1 MNPKGRNISWAH
13 QLWLSSGSRLW
24 PRFQVRRTLIFKC
37 WEWIIKQKPT
47 MMEIS
52 CSGSKDLASSS
63 TLLSAPIRWSLARG
77 RISSKL
83 ALNSQ
88 FSAETEVE
96 RAEWTKEIQRILET
110 PLLPQVTI
118 KLFEVTHLFSL
129 LLRITTWRCLWTRSG
144 TTRLHFSTDDFN
156 SKIQHCTGVY
166 SPWNQKLTLSF
177 AEFQ

>member
-37 WEWIIKQKPT
+37 WKWILKQKPT

-63 TLLSAPIRWSLARG
+63 TLLSAPIRWNLVRG
-77 RISSKL
+77 RDFFEISFEFTVFCGDGGRKSRVDQRDSENSGDSTSSPGEHQ
-83 ALNSQ
+83 ALWSHSS
-88 FSAETEVE
+88 F
-96 RAEWTKEIQRILET
+96 
-110 PLLPQVTI
+110 
-118 KLFEVTHLFSL
+118 FL
-129 LLRITTWRCLWTRSG
+129 LLRTTIWRCLWTRSG

-156 SKIQHCTGVY
+156 TKIEHCTGVY